1 MKNTIFNLGRRS
13 SPGTD
18 SKLTALKYAILIVT
32 TSLILFPLLWMG
44 STALKSGRAVTE
56 FPPSVIPSNPT
67 LEPTFEAIAT
77 GPWIQWFLNTFL
89 IAGGAVV
96 LSLCVTVPA
105 AYALSRWDFIGK
117 RAIYFSVM
125 GLLMIPTQILLLPL
139 FIEFAW
145 VNFNNNYLALII
157 AYSILFSA
165 FVTFLLLGFF
175 KTLPSDVE
183 DAARVAGIS
192 EFKIFTRIILPLAK
206 PAIGIS
212 GIFVF
217 IYSWNEYLWA
227 LVFLDEREQYTI
239 SIGLTIF
246 KGIHGNVAMNQLMA
260 MSILASIPV
269 LILFVMTQERF
280 IQGITT
286 GFEF

>member
-1 MKNTIFNLGRRS
+1 MKANLFTTNATDKRGIDYKLVGRY
-13 SPGTD
+13 GI
-18 SKLTALKYAILIVT
+18 LAFTAAV
-32 TSLILFPLLWMG
+32 ILFPLLWMV
-44 STALKSGRAVTE
+44 STALKTGRSVTE
-56 FPPSVIPSNPT
+56 FPPTLIPEAPS
-67 LEPTFEAIAT
+67 LEPTFDAIAT
-77 GPWIQWFLNTFL
+77 GPWAQWFFNTFL
-89 IAGGAVV
+89 LAGGAVV
-96 LSLCVTVPA
+96 LTLFVTVPA
-105 AYALSRWDFIGK
+105 AYALSRWDFFGK

-145 VNFNNNYLALII
+145 VNFGNNFLALVI
-157 AYSILFSA
+157 AYSVLFSA

-175 KTLPSDVE
+175 RTLPNDVE

-192 EFKIFTRIILPLAK
+192 EFKIFTRIVLPLAK
-206 PAIGIS
+206 PSIGIA

-227 LVFLDEREQYTI
+227 LIFLENRGEYTI

-260 MSILASIPV
+260 MSILASAPILV
-269 LILFVMTQERF
+269 LFILTQERF
-280 IQGITT
+280 IEGITT